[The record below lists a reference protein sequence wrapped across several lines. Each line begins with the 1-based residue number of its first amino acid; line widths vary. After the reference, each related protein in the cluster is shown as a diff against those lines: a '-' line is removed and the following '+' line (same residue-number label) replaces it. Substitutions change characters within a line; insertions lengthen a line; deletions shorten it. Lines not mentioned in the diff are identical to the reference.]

1 MARIV
6 ILLAVLAV
14 ALLLWYNIRR
24 SSGEQ
29 RKKMIFW
36 TLFSIIAGTLLVL
49 TATGRLHWIAAVIA
63 SAVAMIPRLLG
74 YLKYLPLVSRLY
86 QQTKTGKQSQQSQQ
100 QPPPPPRSGAM
111 TKKDALDI
119 LGLKPGATREEIL
132 SAHKRMIQKVHP
144 DRGGSDTLAA
154 QINKAKDVLLG

>member
-29 RKKMIFW
+29 RKKIILW
-36 TLFSIIAGTLLVL
+36 TVIWSIIATLMFLA
-49 TATGRLHWIAAVIA
+49 ATGKLNLITAAIGSFIAL
-63 SAVAMIPRLLG
+63 IPRLLG
-74 YLKYLPLVSRLY
+74 YLKYLPLISRLY
-86 QQTKTGKQSQQSQQ
+86 QQTKPGKQSNQQSS
-100 QPPPPPRSGAM
+100 PPPPRSGAM
-111 TKKDALDI
+111 TKKEALDI
-119 LGLKPGATREEIL
+119 LGLKPGASREDIL
-132 SAHKRMIQKVHP
+132 AAHKRMIQKVHP

>member
-1 MARIV
+1 MARLV
-6 ILLAVLAV
+6 ILIAALAV
-14 ALLLWYNIRR
+14 ALLLWYNISR
-24 SSGEQ
+24 SRGEQ

-49 TATGRLHWIAAVIA
+49 TATGRLHWITAVIA

-86 QQTKTGKQSQQSQQ
+86 QQTKTGKQSQQ